1 MTKMTKAQ
9 LVDENIRLRAECDRL
24 ERLSDGI
31 SAAHIAATLERDEA
45 LDALHRL
52 KDELLASKLPQP
64 VEPSPFRIV
73 TIRGERF
80 AKVPSVVQGRTIYTY
95 KPLSAH

>member
-31 SAAHIAATLERDEA
+31 SAAHMA